1 MKKQSAETKNK
12 ILHATLELISKQGF
26 HGTSVS
32 QIAEKSN
39 VNVGSM
45 YYHFENKDAIL
56 IALYLDCKARITQYA
71 FHDCSED
78 MAADKCLKLV
88 LENVVRYSVENR
100 AEFLFMEQFE
110 SSPYLNNNN
119 FTEKYA
125 EITKPYFIVFE
136 RLKGQGVIKDLPIEI
151 CQSLLLG
158 AVTSLTKY
166 YLNNENAFNQSAL
179 SDMVNAIL
187 DMVKKQ

>member
-12 ILHATLELISKQGF
+12 ILHATLELISEQGF

-32 QIAEKSN
+32 QIAKKSN

-45 YYHFENKDAIL
+45 YYHFANKDAIL

-78 MAADKCLKLV
+78 MTADKCLKLV

-100 AEFLFMEQFE
+100 AEFSFMEQFE
-110 SSPYLNNNN
+110 NSPYLTNNSINEEY
-119 FTEKYA
+119 TEIMA
-125 EITKPYFIVFE
+125 PYFIVFE
-136 RLKGQGVIKDLPIEI
+136 RVKRQGIIKDLPIEI
-151 CQSLLLG
+151 CKSLLLG
-158 AVTSLTKY
+158 AITSLTKY
-166 YLNNENAFNQSAL
+166 YLGNENAFNQSAL
-179 SDMVNAIL
+179 SDMVNAIW
-187 DMVKKQ
+187 DMVKK